1 MKKIKFKIS
10 GMTCSAC
17 QAHVDKAVKKLN
29 GVKVVEVSLLQ
40 NQMFVTFNEEV
51 ICEGDIITAVKN
63 AGYGASVEEK
73 TLKSN
78 NAPQKI
84 SHELTSLLI
93 SIALLL
99 TLSYFSM
106 GNAMWNFP
114 APPIFDHTQNP
125 FGFALIQFILCLPI
139 VFIYR
144 KYFTSGYKK
153 LFTKK

>member
-1 MKKIKFKIS
+1 MKKIKFRIS

-73 TLKSN
+73 TLK
-78 NAPQKI
+78 K
-84 SHELTSLLI
+84 T
-93 SIALLL
+93 
-99 TLSYFSM
+99 
-106 GNAMWNFP
+106 WR
-114 APPIFDHTQNP
+114 
-125 FGFALIQFILCLPI
+125 QF
-139 VFIYR
+139 
-144 KYFTSGYKK
+144 TN
-153 LFTKK
+153 